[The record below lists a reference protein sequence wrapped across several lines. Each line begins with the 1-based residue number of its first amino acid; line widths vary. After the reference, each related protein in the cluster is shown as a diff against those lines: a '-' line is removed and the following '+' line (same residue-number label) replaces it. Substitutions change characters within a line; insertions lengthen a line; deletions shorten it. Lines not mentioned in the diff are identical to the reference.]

1 MFIQGLTLPLPT
13 TNLISVSTVIL
24 FPGFSYLISI
34 CRISNLF
41 CHLVMSK
48 FERKAG
54 EKTKEQLLTLLSN
67 KSFLD
72 SVADD
77 KLNSTIASKIGGQ
90 A

>member
-1 MFIQGLTLPLPT
+1 
-13 TNLISVSTVIL
+13 
-24 FPGFSYLISI
+24 
-34 CRISNLF
+34 
-41 CHLVMSK
+41 MSK

-77 KLNSTIASKIGGQ
+77 KLNSTIASKIGGP
-90 A
+90 